1 MKIKSGPKLALPLQQ
16 LTCPIHPSSPFP
28 NLPSTRNTTPDSPTH
43 ASHHSNRHQVRP
55 VSLSCCSRSPAPM
68 AQPRSTAYQDNP
80 IHPPVLPCPA
90 FTLLACL
97 VWFWF
102 LGQAHGAGRMIP
114 QGTRHTLLVWV
125 AGRKKGKTNQ
135 SVKNGCI
142 FWARRRKQAS
152 SQASRVA
159 SNNTTAKTTKETQRG
174 GSRVEGSK
182 IGGKKKQEEKRKK
195 KKKKSMRRV
204 SLQMPMPCHGPV
216 VKGE

>member
-1 MKIKSGPKLALPLQQ
+1 MIIKSGPKLALPLQQ

-68 AQPRSTAYQDNP
+68 AQPRSTAYQDTP

-152 SQASRVA
+152 KQSGKQGGKQQH
-159 SNNTTAKTTKETQRG
+159 NGKNNKGNTTRRQQSRRIQNRG
-174 GSRVEGSK
+174 E
-182 IGGKKKQEEKRKK
+182 KKQEEKRKK
-195 KKKKSMRRV
+195 KKKEINAPGIPANAHA
-204 SLQMPMPCHGPV
+204 MPWSSR
-216 VKGE
+216 